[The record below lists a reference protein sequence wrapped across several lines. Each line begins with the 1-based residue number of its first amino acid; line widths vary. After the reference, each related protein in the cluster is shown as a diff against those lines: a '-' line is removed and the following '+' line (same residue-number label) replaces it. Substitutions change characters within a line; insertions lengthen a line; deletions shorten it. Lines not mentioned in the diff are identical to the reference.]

1 MSLTHS
7 PVENYPFLAEFRLPQ
22 QSEER
27 EQHIFSLQQHLTQ
40 AQSQLPENSGLALEY
55 LAAREQSF
63 MQVVSE
69 YFVEN
74 HQQLITENLSS
85 DNAFQVLARNTH
97 LLDAIL
103 LVAAD
108 YVLEDLPAI
117 KEILVEELKRECE
130 YKLRVLPEK
139 QEKHG
144 IMQKEVAK
152 YANPES
158 TDEQNLGNY
167 YRRVL
172 DELSQEIEQFQKRL
186 EEAQQLL
193 PQAQNCTIDHQKV
206 LEHLVVFARGGYGRA
221 ELSFASDRD
230 LGYCLDTRRL
240 EGGAVQLYQQIV
252 VRIEQLLNRAGI
264 ETAHQY
270 FEIDEDLSRFREPG
284 SLHTIPSILESRVLL
299 GSPELAT
306 ELKRRFF
313 QVLPYEPYVLSK
325 IEEYHGRQEPSL
337 NLMNLKE
344 DHGGLRTLQIPL
356 WIAAATFGEFPSQTA
371 DLLALLIQRRIL
383 TPRQGLKVCQALEF
397 FYDLRNFSGAA
408 QHYYDEEAQASGCV
422 DTDLKANIINDSLE
436 RLYLLKK
443 QRFRT
448 VDEFDRF
455 RLQMVHNIQMLSRTI
470 LRKLLDRTIVRTF
483 ASFQAVVQLRKRRIV
498 EVHALEGL
506 PQVPLPLIF
515 NTPTALLDLFVYLAE
530 SGYNLS
536 LELKDE
542 LAELLPTITPE
553 TLQSDRIEVRK
564 RFSALMIAPY
574 AANALEAMLEISD
587 PFEVG
592 KGPDTLLGR
601 FIPASNE
608 MRFLLRNLSYHQRP
622 VCLHSLRAVQNGEQE
637 LDRLRTKYPEL
648 HQFLQR
654 KHILALKWGLFFH
667 DVGKIDPRT
676 RHQISGTSIA
686 VRALERLGYDDPE
699 LFQLVSLLIVHHMTV
714 VQLSRTSAYF
724 DQALQSFFEIADR
737 NVLNVVLLYLVNIS
751 DYRAVSDSNERDTRH
766 LRDFFDEAFKLYAEM
781 RSSGMPEGSL
791 DVIQAY
797 LENKKQ
803 DLELDTR
810 IHLLIDRSLQEDLD
824 TTVLM
829 PLEEINSRERERM
842 HKGEEA
848 LKQLWRELKIGSLDT
863 KGTNQTT
870 DRLIRTFRQHLSN
883 ATITELTSSFNPA
896 INWFFT
902 AFPNRFLLSAPP
914 DLLSQNLNLFQRTD
928 RRVIVSILTN
938 ARRRVNGVLL
948 YVHELPD
955 IHRRVAYAL
964 SQRQFNIESAKMNKV
979 TFLNGRV
986 GFCYYVEVS
995 QRGKSEMTFPR
1006 ELETSILRDSP
1017 PPLQTEPGKYDY
1029 TSRVQIEHLE
1039 DDQKGYLV
1047 EERPPKVGGG
1057 GSTRFRRR
1065 PQEYHLVR
1073 ITAEDAFLVYY
1084 KMALAFEQV
1093 EVPIQQS
1100 LITTTGHQVTD
1111 TFYIRLEDRQKL
1123 LDSNFEE
1130 NLRHLLS
1137 TPTEA

>member
-1 MSLTHS
+1 MSGTHP

-27 EQHIFSLQQHLTQ
+27 EQHIAVLQQQLSQ

-63 MQVVSE
+63 MEVVSS
-69 YFVEN
+69 YFAEI
-74 HQQLITENLSS
+74 HQHLITENLAS
-85 DNAFQVLARNTH
+85 DNAFRMLARNTH

-103 LVAAD
+103 LVTAD
-108 YVLEDLPAI
+108 YVLEDLPAV
-117 KEILVEELKRECE
+117 KEILVDELERECN

-139 QEKHG
+139 AEKRRVLRDE
-144 IMQKEVAK
+144 IAQ

-172 DELSQEIEQFQKRL
+172 DELSQEIGRFQTQL
-186 EEAQQLL
+186 EEVQKLL
-193 PQAQNCTIDHQKV
+193 PQVRNCSIDPKEV

-230 LGYCLDTRRL
+230 LGYCLDTRHL
-240 EGGAVQLYQQIV
+240 EVGAVKLYQQVV

-299 GSPELAT
+299 GSPELAA
-306 ELKRRFF
+306 ELKHRFF

-325 IEEYHGRQEPSL
+325 IQEYHGRQEPSL

-443 QRFRT
+443 RRFRT

-483 ASFQAVVQLRKRRIV
+483 SSFQAVVQLRKRRIV

-530 SGYNLS
+530 SGYKLS

-553 TLQSDRIEVRK
+553 TMQADRVELRT

-574 AANALEAMLEISD
+574 AADALESMLEISD
-587 PFEVG
+587 PFEAG

-601 FIPASNE
+601 FIPECNE

-622 VCLHSLRAVQNGEQE
+622 VCLHSLRAVQNGEEE
-637 LDRLRTKYPEL
+637 LGRLRTKYPEL
-648 HQFLQR
+648 HQFLER
-654 KHILALKWGLFFH
+654 KHILALKWGLLFH
-667 DVGKIDPRT
+667 DVGKIDPQS

-686 VRALERLGYDDPE
+686 VRALERLGYDDAE

-751 DYRAVSDSNERDTRH
+751 DYRAVSDANERDTRH

-791 DVIQAY
+791 DVIQTY
-797 LENKKQ
+797 LDNKKQ
-803 DLELDTR
+803 DLEFDTR
-810 IHLLIDRSLQEDLD
+810 IHLLIDRSLQEDLES
-824 TTVLM
+824 TLLT
-829 PLEEINSRERERM
+829 PLEQINPREREQLRS
-842 HKGEEA
+842 GEDA
-848 LKQLWRELKIGSLDT
+848 LGELWRELKLGSLDT
-863 KGTNQTT
+863 KGINQTT
-870 DRLIRTFRQHLSN
+870 DRLIRMFRQHLSN
-883 ATITELTSSFNPA
+883 ATITELTASFNPA
-896 INWFFT
+896 INWFFM

-914 DLLSQNLNLFQRTD
+914 DLLSQNLNLFQHTE
-928 RRVIVSILTN
+928 RRVVASVLTN

-948 YVHELPD
+948 YAHELPD

-979 TFLNGRV
+979 QFLNGRI

-995 QRGKSEMTFPR
+995 QRGKSELTFPR

-1017 PPLQTEPGKYDY
+1017 PPLRSSTETYDY
-1029 TSRVQIEHLE
+1029 TTRVQIEHLE

-1047 EERPPKVGGG
+1047 EERPPKSGV

-1084 KMALAFEQV
+1084 KMALAFEQAQ
-1093 EVPIQQS
+1093 VPIQQS

-1111 TFYIRLEDRQKL
+1111 IFYILLEDRQTL

-1130 NLRHLLS
+1130 NLRQLLS
-1137 TPTEA
+1137 TPAKV